1 MTSRSDTSKT
11 VRVTTVVPLD
21 EATRAQALD
30 AARKLYGDDIAL
42 EEVVD
47 PSIVGGVVLES
58 GSQRYDAS
66 VRTQL
71 TALKKSLTQVGGAL

>member
-1 MTSRSDTSKT
+1 MTSRSDTAAV
-11 VRVTTVVPLD
+11 VRVTTVVALD
-21 EATRAQALD
+21 EATRAQALE
-30 AARKLYGDDIAL
+30 AAHKLYGDDIVL

-58 GSQRYDAS
+58 GAQRYDAS

-71 TALKKSLTQVGGAL
+71 TALKKSLSQVGGAL

>member
-1 MTSRSDTSKT
+1 MTSHNDNAPV
-11 VRVTTVVPLD
+11 VRVITVVALD

-30 AARKLYGDDIAL
+30 AAKKLYGENATI

-58 GSQRYDAS
+58 GGKRYDAS
-66 VRTQL
+66 VRSQL
-71 TALKKSLTQVGGAL
+71 TTLKKSLSQVGGAL

>member
-21 EATRAQALD
+21 EATRAQALN
-30 AARKLYGDDIAL
+30 AARKLYGDDIVL
-42 EEVVD
+42 EEATD